1 MFAIIGAGAWGTA
14 LAIHLGRAGWPVK
27 LWDIDRAHVANLFSD
42 RENKR
47 YLAGVSL
54 PSCVQPV
61 EELETA
67 VRDAE
72 CVLLVTPSAA
82 LRETFHRLK
91 PLLARGVRLCCASK
105 GLEVTSG
112 LLAHQVAAE
121 ELGADFPLAAVS
133 GPTFATEVAA
143 GQPAAITVASGSA
156 ELARWLALKL
166 NSGAVRA
173 YVSGDL
179 TGVEVGG
186 ATKNVIAIGAGLSD
200 GLGYGANARAALL
213 CRGLA
218 EIVRLGVALGARA
231 SSFMG
236 LAGLGDLALTC
247 SDDQSRNR
255 RLGLKVARGTSVE
268 KALEEL
274 GQVAE
279 GLYAADAV
287 HRLSRR
293 LDLDLPISEQ
303 VYQVL
308 HRGRDPGKVLKALLS
323 RPLKSEDEVPV
334 TAS

>member
-14 LAIHLGRAGWPVK
+14 LAVHLGRAGWPAK
-27 LWDIDRAHVANLFSD
+27 IWDIDRVHLDSLQAK
-42 RENKR
+42 RENLR
-47 YLAGVSL
+47 YLPGVEL
-54 PSCVQPV
+54 PECV
-61 EELETA
+61 ETA
-67 VRDAE
+67 PDMKNAVDAAD
-72 CVLLVTPSAA
+72 CILLVTPSAA
-82 LRETFHRLK
+82 LRESFRQLR
-91 PLLARGVRLCCASK
+91 PLLRRGQRLCCASK
-105 GLEVTSG
+105 GMEVSTG
-112 LLAHQVAAE
+112 LLTHQVAAE
-121 ELGADFPLAAVS
+121 ELGADFPLAAIS

-143 GQPAAITVASGSA
+143 GLPAAITVAAESS

-186 ATKNVIAIGAGLSD
+186 ATKNVIAIAAGLSD

-218 EIVRLGVALGARA
+218 EIVRLGVALGAQA
-231 SSFMG
+231 GSFMG

-255 RLGLKVARGTSVE
+255 RLGLKVAGGKSVAE
-268 KALEEL
+268 SLEEL

-308 HRGRDPGKVLKALLS
+308 HRGRDPRKVLGSLLS
-323 RPLKSEDEVPV
+323 RPLRDEDEVPV
-334 TAS
+334 AS

>member
-14 LAIHLGRAGWPVK
+14 LAVHLGKAGWPAK
-27 LWDIDRAHVANLFSD
+27 IWDIDRAHVANLLSD

-47 YLAGVSL
+47 YLPGVSL
-54 PSCVQPV
+54 PRRVQPV
-61 EELETA
+61 EEMETA
-67 VRDAE
+67 VRGAE

-82 LRETFHRLK
+82 LRATFRRLK
-91 PLLARGVRLCCASK
+91 PLLSRGTRLCCASK
-105 GLEVTSG
+105 GLEVESG
-112 LLAHQVAAE
+112 LLTHQVAAE

-143 GQPAAITVASGSA
+143 GQPAAVTVASGSA
-156 ELARWLALKL
+156 ELAGWLALKL

-173 YVSGDL
+173 YVSGDVA
-179 TGVEVGG
+179 GVEVGG

-218 EIVRLGVALGARA
+218 EIVRLGVALGGRA

-255 RLGLKVARGTSVE
+255 RLGLKVARGTPVE
-268 KALEEL
+268 KALDEL

-334 TAS
+334 ATA

>member
-14 LAIHLGRAGWPVK
+14 LAVHLGKAGWPGK
-27 LWDIDRAHVANLFSD
+27 LWDIDRTHVENLLSD

-47 YLAGVSL
+47 YLPGVSL
-54 PSCVQPV
+54 PRRVQPV
-61 EELETA
+61 KELETA
-67 VRDAE
+67 VRGAE
-72 CVLLVTPSAA
+72 CVLLVTPSSA
-82 LRETFHRLK
+82 LRGTFRRLK
-91 PLLARGVRLCCASK
+91 PLLTRGMRLCCASK
-105 GLEVTSG
+105 GLEVESG
-112 LLAHQVAAE
+112 LLTHQVAAE
-121 ELGADFPLAAVS
+121 ELDADFPLAAVS

-143 GQPAAITVASGSA
+143 GRPAAITVASGSA
-156 ELARWLALKL
+156 ELAGWLALKL

-173 YVSGDL
+173 YVSGDV

-218 EIVRLGVALGARA
+218 EIVRLGVALGGRA

-255 RLGLKVARGTSVE
+255 RLGLKVARGTPVE

-308 HRGRDPGKVLKALLS
+308 HRGRDPAKVLKALLS

-334 TAS
+334 AAA